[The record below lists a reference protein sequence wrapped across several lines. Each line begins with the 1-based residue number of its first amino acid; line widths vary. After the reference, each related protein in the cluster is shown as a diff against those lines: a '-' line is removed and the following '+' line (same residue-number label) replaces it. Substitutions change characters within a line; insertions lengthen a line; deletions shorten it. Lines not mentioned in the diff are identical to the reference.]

1 MAMIDLILLV
11 ILALCLIAVA
21 WPFLCYPLVLRALP
35 TRPEHPVAVQAPSA
49 SLLFCAYNEA
59 AAMPDKLA
67 NLAMLRQRHP
77 DLEFLAFDDGSSDGT
92 GDLIAG
98 AGHVTLLRGPGRSGK
113 AHGMKQLAA
122 SARGEVLIFTDANV
136 LLDPDAID
144 RLLAR
149 YADPAVGGVLGS
161 LHYVGADESAT
172 ASVGS
177 LYWRLEERLKDE
189 ESRTGNVLGADG
201 SIFSIRRSLY
211 PEFPESVLDD
221 LTVSMAVVF
230 AGRRL
235 IKAQDV
241 IARERLVTARGDEY
255 RRKVRIAARAWH
267 THRYLRP
274 QLRRMA
280 AIDRFKYASRK
291 IVRWFGGA
299 FILTGAL
306 AAAILAWRLSPLL
319 LVIGVAVVAFAVLT
333 GIRARRGPVAALV
346 DMLIAYA
353 ATLQGVTKAM
363 RGRTVTIWNPAQS
376 R

>member
-1 MAMIDLILLV
+1 
-11 ILALCLIAVA
+11 
-21 WPFLCYPLVLRALP
+21 
-35 TRPEHPVAVQAPSA
+35 
-49 SLLFCAYNEA
+49 
-59 AAMPDKLA
+59 
-67 NLAMLRQRHP
+67 
-77 DLEFLAFDDGSSDGT
+77 
-92 GDLIAG
+92 
-98 AGHVTLLRGPGRSGK
+98 
-113 AHGMKQLAA
+113 
-122 SARGEVLIFTDANV
+122 
-136 LLDPDAID
+136 
-144 RLLAR
+144 
-149 YADPAVGGVLGS
+149 
-161 LHYVGADESAT
+161 
-172 ASVGS
+172 
-177 LYWRLEERLKDE
+177 
-189 ESRTGNVLGADG
+189 
-201 SIFSIRRSLY
+201 
-211 PEFPESVLDD
+211 
-221 LTVSMAVVF
+221 
-230 AGRRL
+230 
-235 IKAQDV
+235 
-241 IARERLVTARGDEY
+241 DEY